1 VQGNTTLRF
10 KGHNAQT
17 LNCSAG
23 GNIAKQLAPLA
34 AAGADAGQVANAA
47 IAMWDAIDKALS
59 PVIGGRGSAALFE
72 RSLHLA
78 REGFPWLGAAY
89 ESAAERDEFAAFRA
103 ALAQQAPGHAAAAH
117 DSMLQTFLAL
127 LADLIGESL
136 TQRLL
141 RDVWEPPSSGHAVE
155 DISP

>member
-1 VQGNTTLRF
+1 VV
-10 KGHNAQT
+10 NAQ
-17 LNCSAG
+17 LFSG
-23 GNIAKQLAPLA
+23 GLIAKILTPFA
-34 AAGADAGQVANAA
+34 AEGADAGQIADAA
-47 IAMWDAIDKALS
+47 IALWGAIDRALS
-59 PVIGGRGSAALFE
+59 PVIGRRGSAALFE

-78 REGFPWLGAAY
+78 RDGFPWLGAAH

-141 RDVWEPPSSGHAVE
+141 RDVWEPSSSGPAGK
-155 DISP
+155 DTSP